1 MVVLH
6 GIVLFDLAAIIA
18 MLVLASLSKSMGEAL
33 KIAPYYK
40 WLYVTAV
47 FIGIAIIADTVPV
60 SMHSSVPK
68 TITLGFRCAAGLI
81 ALPVCLRY
89 WKWLIAE
96 YFKT

>member
-18 MLVLASLSKSMGEAL
+18 MLVIASLSKSIGEAL

-47 FIGIAIIADTVPV
+47 FIGIAIIADTVPAGMNAV
-60 SMHSSVPK
+60 AK